1 MILFVDDEIRHT
13 SNFVLELEARGY
25 QISFQSDVDLALQ
38 FLEENQNDIELMILD
53 IMMPPG
59 KKFREVDTDEGL
71 RTGVRF
77 YERAREISPEL
88 PVIILTNVSDV
99 ELEVQFQKEAN
110 CWYFQKKHYLP
121 YEIAQ
126 EVNRILSPT
135 EIMVEGEI
143 L

>member
-1 MILFVDDEIRHT
+1 MILFVDDERRHT
-13 SNFVLELEARGY
+13 SDFVRELEECGY
-25 QISFQSDVDLALQ
+25 QISFQSNVDLALK
-38 FLEENQNDIELMILD
+38 FLEESQNDIELMILD

-59 KKFREVDTDEGL
+59 KSFRDVDTDEGL
-71 RTGVRF
+71 RTGVYL

>member
-59 KKFREVDTDEGL
+59 KSFRDVDTDEGL
-71 RTGVRF
+71 RTGVYL